1 MKKGYFISFGD
12 SIKNN
17 DGVHK
22 KIIAQINAFNDCN
35 LNCYEYPLFNKM
47 GPIYKLK
54 WRLPI
59 FNVAPLWK
67 IDDRLLTADYI
78 YFRRPLFFNSHSI
91 AFLKTIKKQ
100 NPQCVI
106 VLEIPTYPYDSEY
119 DDYKFSWLVK
129 KSDQKN
135 RRKLKHYVD
144 RIVTVTDDEKIF
156 GIQTI
161 CINNGIDLDAI
172 QPRQFIP
179 ENDTINICAVAQFK
193 YWHGYENELINYIK
207 LVESLDLK
215 DRFVFHGFLDSDE
228 LLDIYNHASLAIG
241 TLGMYKKNLYYSCDL
256 KSREAL
262 ARGIPLVIGCKTQL
276 YDENYKYFIEFP
288 NDDSDLNI
296 QSIID
301 FHDRIY
307 SEESGNI
314 VTDNIR
320 RFGEKHVDIRVC
332 MEPVIDYLQA

>member
-1 MKKGYFISFGD
+1 MAVTAEYFVGD
-12 SIKNN
+12 
-17 DGVHK
+17 G
-22 KIIAQINAFNDCN
+22 
-35 LNCYEYPLFNKM
+35 
-47 GPIYKLK
+47 
-54 WRLPI
+54 
-59 FNVAPLWK
+59 
-67 IDDRLLTADYI
+67 
-78 YFRRPLFFNSHSI
+78 
-91 AFLKTIKKQ
+91 
-100 NPQCVI
+100 
-106 VLEIPTYPYDSEY
+106 
-119 DDYKFSWLVK
+119 
-129 KSDQKN
+129 
-135 RRKLKHYVD
+135 
-144 RIVTVTDDEKIF
+144 
-156 GIQTI
+156 
-161 CINNGIDLDAI
+161 
-172 QPRQFIP
+172 
-179 ENDTINICAVAQFK
+179 
-193 YWHGYENELINYIK
+193 NELINYIK